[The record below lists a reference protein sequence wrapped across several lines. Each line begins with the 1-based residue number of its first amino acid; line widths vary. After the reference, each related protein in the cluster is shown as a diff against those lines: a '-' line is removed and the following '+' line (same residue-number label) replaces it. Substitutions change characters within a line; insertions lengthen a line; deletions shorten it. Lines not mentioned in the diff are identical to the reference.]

1 MEVNGQRKTCLLSS
15 RLSINSLLLGRYD
28 AYGLEMAKTLTR
40 QEANQLKFHGVEVF
54 GIAVGHRVDNVE
66 MVGISSGARNYFRVD
81 SIDQLETSRL
91 FKILLNKVCSS
102 ESYMC
107 IHVHLSLYSPLFL
120 FFCTLSIS
128 KFNLCLI

>member
-1 MEVNGQRKTCLLSS
+1 MFS
-15 RLSINSLLLGRYD
+15 RLFINSLLLGRYD
-28 AYGLEMAKTLTR
+28 AYSLEMAKTLTR

-54 GIAVGHRVDNVE
+54 GIGVGHRVDNVE

-102 ESYMC
+102 ELYMYMY
-107 IHVHLSLYSPLFL
+107 IHLSLYIP
-120 FFCTLSIS
+120 CTLSLLLYS
-128 KFNLCLI
+128 LHV

>member
-102 ESYMC
+102 EFLFSYSSSLLFPF
-107 IHVHLSLYSPLFL
+107 LSLI
-120 FFCTLSIS
+120 CV
-128 KFNLCLI
+128 